1 MRLPMLRILIASL
14 VTLAA
19 LSALT
24 PSASAVAICSTQ
36 QDVQD
41 LDLDDSW
48 LVRSQCTT
56 ENVISYDCD
65 TDVRVYSD
73 GTVYRSARCEPI
85 ICSPCSCY
93 CPPPMEST
101 SAASSPCTTVGNPAL
116 DGGFGVSCTAGPATC
131 SAATATFGTIKDFLS
146 PDAGCNSDVGLCEV
160 GPQVVDG
167 HKERL
172 LLECQG
178 FIQCVTEPCPGS
190 GGIKI

>member
-1 MRLPMLRILIASL
+1 MLRILIAGL
-14 VTLAA
+14 ATLAA
-19 LSALT
+19 LTALT
-24 PSASAVAICSTQ
+24 PPASAVAICSTQ

-56 ENVISYDCD
+56 ENVVSYDCD
-65 TDVRVYSD
+65 TDVRAYSD

-85 ICSPCSCY
+85 ICPPCSCY
-93 CPPPMEST
+93 CPPPTET
-101 SAASSPCTTVGNPAL
+101 ASSASLCATAGNPAL

-131 SAATATFGTIKDFLS
+131 SVSVATFGAVEDFLS
-146 PDAGCNSDVGLCEV
+146 PDAGCATDAGPCEV
-160 GPQVVDG
+160 GPQVVGG
-167 HKERL
+167 HKDRL

-190 GGIKI
+190 GGLRI